1 MFLTPF
7 SDEKPELPKS
17 NSMVYQ
23 VAVLSGRYPDICR
36 YRMLHQLHTCLKTG
50 DPDSCFYQNRKKK
63 KCLQKHNKN
72 KSKQKTQAS
81 YITLLSQMLNVSS
94 K

>member
-17 NSMVYQ
+17 NSMVCQ
-23 VAVLSGRYPDICR
+23 VAVLSGRYPDIFR

-63 KCLQKHNKN
+63 NVYRNIIKTKVNKKHK
-72 KSKQKTQAS
+72 
-81 YITLLSQMLNVSS
+81 LLIELC
-94 K
+94 

>member
-17 NSMVYQ
+17 NSMVCQ
-23 VAVLSGRYPDICR
+23 VTVLSGRYPDIFR

-50 DPDSCFYQNRKKK
+50 DPDSSFYQNRKKK
-63 KCLQKHNKN
+63 KNVYRNIIKTKVNKKHK
-72 KSKQKTQAS
+72 
-81 YITLLSQMLNVSS
+81 LLIELC
-94 K
+94 

>member
-1 MFLTPF
+1 MKNLSSPNLTAW
-7 SDEKPELPKS
+7 SIRWQY
-17 NSMVYQ
+17 YQ
-23 VAVLSGRYPDICR
+23 EDILTSADTECYISSIPVLKQVTLI
-36 YRMLHQLHTCLKTG
+36 LAFTKTE
-50 DPDSCFYQNRKKK
+50 KKK

>member
-17 NSMVYQ
+17 NSMVCQ
-23 VAVLSGRYPDICR
+23 VTVLSGRYPDIFR

-50 DPDSCFYQNRKKK
+50 DPDSSFYQNRKKK
-63 KCLQKHNKN
+63 NVYRNIIKTKVNKKHK
-72 KSKQKTQAS
+72 
-81 YITLLSQMLNVSS
+81 LLIELC
-94 K
+94 

>member
-17 NSMVYQ
+17 NSMVCQ
-23 VAVLSGRYPDICR
+23 VTVLSGRYPDIFR

-50 DPDSCFYQNRKKK
+50 DPDSSFYQNRKKK
-63 KCLQKHNKN
+63 KKCLQKYNKN

-81 YITLLSQMLNVSS
+81 Y
-94 K
+94 